1 MTWWQAILAGAAAGL
16 VALGVSAALTWW
28 LIRND
33 AKKELE

>member
-1 MTWWQAILAGAAAGL
+1 MTWWLGMLVGVVA
-16 VALGVSAALTWW
+16 VALALVSRW

>member
-1 MTWWQAILAGAAAGL
+1 MTWWQGILAGAGTGAVAL
-16 VALGVSAALTWW
+16 VANALMSRW

>member
-1 MTWWQAILAGAAAGL
+1 MTWWQVTLAGVAASLIALGAGAAMA
-16 VALGVSAALTWW
+16 WW